1 MMQTTRSDSEGEMFR
16 LWLFMAALCIFLAI
30 PLVAVAA
37 NVGAP
42 GGGVQLGVAAF
53 ILFILSIPLLS
64 ISALLA
70 LSDGRRS
77 AVPSWL
83 LNVSGLGFV
92 LSTFLLLAIS
102 LPVTEMYFPRSN
114 LIPATLHQELK
125 GAVIRN
131 FAYVAPITGGSV
143 VFAWLAL
150 VAGVSFFFRRPRK
163 TESNDTNAYVEE
175 VGGEAV
181 NVPA

>member
-1 MMQTTRSDSEGEMFR
+1 MYR
-16 LWLFMAALCIFLAI
+16 LWLFMAGLCIFLTV
-30 PLVAVAA
+30 PLVVLAA
-37 NVGAP
+37 NVGAQ

-70 LSDGRRS
+70 LSEGRRT
-77 AVPSWL
+77 AFPGWL

-92 LSTFLLLAIS
+92 LSIFLLLAIS
-102 LPVTEMYFPRSN
+102 LPLTEMYFPRSN
-114 LIPATLHQELK
+114 IIPEPFHQEIK

-131 FAYVAPITGGSV
+131 FAYVAPATGGSV

-150 VAGVSFFFRRPRK
+150 VAGVFSFFRRSDEAQDTSARA
-163 TESNDTNAYVEE
+163 NDNIEE
-175 VGGEAV
+175 VNA
-181 NVPA
+181 PA

>member
-1 MMQTTRSDSEGEMFR
+1 MFR
-16 LWLFMAALCIFLAI
+16 LWLFMAALCIFLTV
-30 PLVAVAA
+30 PLTVVAA
-37 NVGAP
+37 NVGTP
-42 GGGVQLGVAAF
+42 GGGVQLGVTAF
-53 ILFILSIPLLS
+53 ILFIFSIPLLS

-70 LSDGRRS
+70 LSEGRRS
-77 AVPSWL
+77 AVPGWL

-92 LSTFLLLAIS
+92 LSIFLLLAIS
-102 LPVTEMYFPRSN
+102 LPMTEMYFPRSN
-114 LIPATLHQELK
+114 LIPATIHQELK

-150 VAGVSFFFRRPRK
+150 VAGVSFFFRRSREAK
-163 TESNDTNAYVEE
+163 NDDLHI
-175 VGGEAV
+175 EAA